1 MNIKGVILLVLMSL
15 ILMTSIAA
23 ISAENVSDTLAAE
36 DGDILEENTEDIEE
50 ISASENT
57 NTTPNEDNT
66 TVVFT
71 EYKNKDKAHKIYVTA
86 KAETNKGKV
95 GDKILYTVK
104 VTNKNLFDV
113 YLLDLYMG
121 EREEYSHLAIGNKG
135 FGIFDDEW
143 ITVHKL
149 GAGQTKTIKM
159 YLKLWEPGNTSIK
172 TLVGNYETKSK
183 IRTIADT
190 PKVTSKSVK
199 TKITY
204 KANSK
209 PVEKLKVKVKVYT
222 GKQYKVFKLK
232 TNKKGIIKLKT
243 KYLTKGK
250 HKIVLKSMNKKYSLK
265 NTFKIRIQ

>member
-1 MNIKGVILLVLMSL
+1 
-15 ILMTSIAA
+15 MTSIAA
-23 ISAENVSDTLAAE
+23 ISAENSTDTLTAE
-36 DGDILEENTEDIEE
+36 NDDILENTDNMGE

-57 NTTPNEDNT
+57 NTTTDEDNT

-86 KAETNKGKV
+86 KAETNRGKV

-121 EREEYSHLAIGNKG
+121 EREEYAHLPIGHNG
-135 FGIFDDEW
+135 YGIYDDEW
-143 ITVHKL
+143 ITVYKL

-172 TLVGNYETKSK
+172 TTVGNYETKSK
-183 IRTIADT
+183 IRTLADT

-204 KANSK
+204 KANNE
-209 PVEKLKVKVKVYT
+209 PVKKLKVKVKVYT

-232 TNKKGIIKLKT
+232 TNAKGIIKLKA
-243 KYLTKGK
+243 KYFTKGK

-265 NTFKIRIQ
+265 NTFKIRI